1 MAIRRRK
8 ARGRLYVFVAMIALT
23 IIAVVLLIRFSTG
36 GTVETDSLSF
46 EKVVST
52 VIVRD
57 EQVATA
63 ETYGKIIFLAAE
75 GERVTSGTKVA
86 EVFKWGYNENILQD
100 LLTLQQEIRT
110 YQVDTILKDIMD
122 TELQALDKS
131 IQEKVDAIT
140 ASIRGENDQD
150 PLLLERELKRLM
162 TDRRELLLTKVQPDE
177 KLTDLYEREQTLM
190 DRMEVWKGDAL
201 AVSSGLISFYFD
213 GYEAMLNNQTVAA
226 LTPADV
232 TAVLKGAGKSTSTE
246 AQRPL
251 YRIVNNM
258 RWYCTMNADKNDTQ
272 KMVLGEKYSI
282 VFDGYFDRPY
292 TGTLIAANQSD
303 AGLIYT
309 MEINEDIGPFLGV
322 RKAKATIKRT
332 FEGLRIPSRVITIRE
347 GKQGVYVQA
356 NGAKQF
362 VEIEVLVKNREY
374 AIVRAKEGASLAQGQ
389 RVSAS

>member
-8 ARGRLYVFVAMIALT
+8 ARGRLYVFLATLALI
-23 IIAVVLLIRFSTG
+23 IIAVIVLIRFSTS
-36 GTVETDSLSF
+36 GTVEIDSLSF
-46 EKVVST
+46 EKAVST

-86 EVFKWGYNENILQD
+86 EVYKWGYNENILQD

-122 TELQALDKS
+122 TELQALDNS
-131 IQEKVDAIT
+131 IAEKVDAIS
-140 ASIRGENDQD
+140 ASIRGENEQD
-150 PLLLERELKRLM
+150 LLILERELKRQM
-162 TDRRELLLTKVQPDE
+162 NDRRELLRTKVQPDE
-177 KLTDLYEREQTLM
+177 KLTNLYEREQTLM
-190 DRMEVWKGDAL
+190 ERMEVWKGDAL
-201 AVSSGLISFYFD
+201 AVNSGMISFYFD
-213 GYEAMLNNQTVAA
+213 GYEFMLNNQTVAT
-226 LTPADV
+226 LTPTEV
-232 TAVLKGAGKSTSTE
+232 SAVLKGTGKSTSTE

-258 RWYCTMNADKNDTQ
+258 HWYGIMTADKSDPQ

-292 TGTLIAANQSD
+292 TGTLITANQCD
-303 AGLIYT
+303 TGLLYT
-309 MEINEDIGPFLGV
+309 LEINEDIGPFLGV

-332 FEGLRIPSRVITIRE
+332 FEGLRIPSRVITTRE
-347 GKQGVYVQA
+347 GKQGVYVHA
-356 NGAKQF
+356 NGTKQF
-362 VEIEVLVKNREY
+362 VEIEVLVKNRDY
-374 AIVRAKEGASLAQGQ
+374 AIVRAIEDGSLAQGQ